1 MGGGD
6 SLLSSIRAQ
15 VSRRGPAWDTCGSER
30 SPVREASRAEERSD
44 RGRAGVVSE
53 GQEPPKGMRSLRA
66 VRNHCRISSRRMR
79 SSDS

>member
-6 SLLSSIRAQ
+6 GLLSSIRAQ

-30 SPVREASRAEERSD
+30 SPVGEASRAEERPD
-44 RGRAGVVSE
+44 RGRTVVSE

-66 VRNHCRISSRRMR
+66 VRNHCRMSSRRVR
-79 SSDS
+79 SSEF